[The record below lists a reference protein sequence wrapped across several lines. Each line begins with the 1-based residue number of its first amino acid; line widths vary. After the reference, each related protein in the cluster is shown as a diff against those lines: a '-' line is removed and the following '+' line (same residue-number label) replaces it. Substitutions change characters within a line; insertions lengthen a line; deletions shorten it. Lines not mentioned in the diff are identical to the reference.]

1 MFQIFGG
8 SKVQVQL
15 SGHSETKSLIQF
27 ICVCLYSYIYIYIYI
42 FFWITYDYPR
52 RCSEIPGT
60 CFVGNLHG
68 GISREILNAI
78 IFRSQISSKSFKRLK
93 PTSATESEL
102 HHICVFQYARALG

>member
-15 SGHSETKSLIQF
+15 TGHSETKSLIQF
-27 ICVCLYSYIYIYIYI
+27 IRVCLYSYFFFFF

-102 HHICVFQYARALG
+102 HHYLCLSICTCSWVV